1 MDEQDLKKI
10 LESILKAAQLIQEH
24 EASRSLRNGIVRL
37 GSETIQ
43 NLAKEGLALIGKEK
57 HSDQE

>member
-1 MDEQDLKKI
+1 MDEEKEKLKKI
-10 LESILKAAQLIQEH
+10 LESIRKAAQLIQEH

-43 NLAKEGLALIGKEK
+43 SLAKEGLALIENPSNQG
-57 HSDQE
+57 